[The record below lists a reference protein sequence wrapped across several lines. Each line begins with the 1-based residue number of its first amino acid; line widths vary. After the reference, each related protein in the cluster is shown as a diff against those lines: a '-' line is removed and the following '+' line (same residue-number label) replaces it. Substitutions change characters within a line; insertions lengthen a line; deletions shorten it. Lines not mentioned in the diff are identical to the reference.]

1 MWTKCVLLVF
11 CPHYP
16 SLSSLTLVSQTAG
29 SKRCVTDRTGEG
41 QKPSHLL
48 PGYNSSVYIYSHR
61 LWHFWWPFDCYPTIN
76 TFSSL
81 IRANKET
88 GSKTTTTWEEPN
100 ARLCQAQRIDAA
112 LGMSNSFYWVDSSS
126 QTTTMAA
133 PDGWNVEISLSEHLP
148 VQYIT

>member
-76 TFSSL
+76 TFEQFDPGQQRDGLKNHDDLRGAQRPSVS
-81 IRANKET
+81 
-88 GSKTTTTWEEPN
+88 GSKDRCC
-100 ARLCQAQRIDAA
+100 A
-112 LGMSNSFYWVDSSS
+112 GMSNSFYWVDSSS